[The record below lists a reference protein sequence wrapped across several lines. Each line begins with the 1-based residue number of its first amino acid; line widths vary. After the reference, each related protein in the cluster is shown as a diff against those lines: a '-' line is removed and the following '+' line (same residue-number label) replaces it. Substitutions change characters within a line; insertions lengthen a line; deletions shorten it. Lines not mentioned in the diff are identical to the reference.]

1 MLEVLKLR
9 GTVFS
14 GKGEGARFLKLPE
27 VRRQIEDKFGFT
39 PYPGT
44 LNIRLTER
52 EAFKKVPLREVEG
65 MEISRGSGFHTGIVF
80 EARLKTG
87 VQCGIVIPQIP
98 DYPEDVIEVI
108 APTELRED
116 LKLED
121 GDLLE
126 IDILIE

>member
-27 VRRQIEDKFGFT
+27 VRRQIEDKLGFT

-44 LNIRLTER
+44 LNIKLTEK
-52 EAFKKVPLREVEG
+52 EAFKKAPLREAEG
-65 MEISRGSGFHTGIVF
+65 KKISRGSEFHTGIVF
-80 EARLKTG
+80 EARSKTG
-87 VQCGIVIPQIP
+87 IQCGIVIPQIP
-98 DYPEDVIEVI
+98 EYPKDVIEVI
-108 APTELRED
+108 APTELREY

-121 GDLLE
+121 GDLLK

>member
-9 GTVFS
+9 GIVFS
-14 GKGEGARFLKLPE
+14 GKGEGARFLTLPE
-27 VRRQIEDKFGFT
+27 VRKQIKDKLGVI

-44 LNIRLTER
+44 LNIRLTEKD
-52 EAFKKVPLREVEG
+52 EFKKAALKEAEG
-65 MEISRGSGFHTGIVF
+65 KKISLGSGFHTGIVF
-80 EARLKTG
+80 EARLKNG

-98 DYPEDVIEVI
+98 EYPEDVIEVI